1 MNERRT
7 LRPTLHDRDEL
18 FSLSRLESDLQDQS
32 TNSLIDPLGEPT
44 LQLLSL
50 VILGRALPY
59 LHNGIMVVDCDDGD
73 DFAVRSYRFTHTQY
87 RLQCTYVDGIKGR
100 RVRLSVKTLD
110 RACDILIKKP
120 TFVKYHSCIF

>member
-73 DFAVRSYRFTHTQY
+73 DFAVRSYRFTHTHSI
-87 RLQCTYVDGIKGR
+87 DSS
-100 RVRLSVKTLD
+100 VRM
-110 RACDILIKKP
+110 
-120 TFVKYHSCIF
+120 

>member
-1 MNERRT
+1 M
-7 LRPTLHDRDEL
+7 
-18 FSLSRLESDLQDQS
+18 QDQS

-73 DFAVRSYRFTHTQY
+73 DFAVRPAYTHFI
-87 RLQCTYVDGIKGR
+87 DP
-100 RVRLSVKTLD
+100 
-110 RACDILIKKP
+110 RAG
-120 TFVKYHSCIF
+120 